1 MSSNVLQPN
10 PPHILTLFHKK
21 KKKKKNYVANNT
33 LLQPPKKSP
42 SSSLSLKRTLF
53 FTELCGLFWVSLS
66 RSEFSQRKQ
75 GKQEPSHLFPYFYIF
90 LFLIC
95 LSCFFLSYLSSSP
108 SLFLSLF
115 QSFILYHLSL
125 SLPLSFFYYPSSLCV
140 SLHLSVFSL
149 FGFFWFLAF
158 GLI

>member
-10 PPHILTLFHKK
+10 PPHILTLFHK

-125 SLPLSFFYYPSSLCV
+125 SLSLFLFFITHL
-140 SLHLSVFSL
+140 LSVFLSTSL
-149 FGFFWFLAF
+149 FSLSLVFF
-158 GLI
+158 GS

>member
-10 PPHILTLFHKK
+10 PPHILTLFHL
-21 KKKKKNYVANNT
+21 KKKKNHVANNT

-75 GKQEPSHLFPYFYIF
+75 GKQEPSHHFPSIYIF
-90 LFLIC
+90 LFHIC

-125 SLPLSFFYYPSSLCV
+125 SLSLSSSFFFFITH
-140 SLHLSVFSL
+140 HLSVFLSPSL
-149 FGFFWFLAF
+149 FSLSLVF
-158 GLI
+158 GSWLFG